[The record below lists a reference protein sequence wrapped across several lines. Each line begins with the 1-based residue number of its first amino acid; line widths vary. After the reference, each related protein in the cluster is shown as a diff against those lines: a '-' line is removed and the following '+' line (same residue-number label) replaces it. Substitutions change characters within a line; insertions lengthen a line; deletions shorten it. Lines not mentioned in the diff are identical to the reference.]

1 MARYD
6 PAVPD
11 VLIASDS
18 SAVIDDV
25 ESALGGPGT
34 QVRTVRAGI
43 DVLPAAQ
50 QRLPDLVVLDQQI
63 GNMGAIAC
71 CLHLRLE
78 ESADR
83 IDHVP
88 VLVLLDRRADVFLA
102 RRSGAEGWIMKP
114 LDPIRLRKAARAL
127 LEGGTYH
134 DETGRPRQ
142 VVPAPAGAPQGIG

>member
-1 MARYD
+1 MARYH
-6 PAVPD
+6 PAVPH
-11 VLIASDS
+11 VLVASDS
-18 SAVIDDV
+18 AAVIDDV
-25 ESALGGPGT
+25 ESALGGADT
-34 QVRTVRAGI
+34 EVRAVGAGI

-50 QRLPDLVVLDQQI
+50 HRLPDLVVLDQQI

-83 IDHVP
+83 LDHIP

-114 LDPIRLRKAARAL
+114 LDPIRLRKAAKAL
-127 LEGGTYH
+127 LEGGTFH

-142 VVPAPAGAPQGIG
+142 VVPAAVGAPEGVG